1 MAEDVPPPRSLRGGR
16 VLIVDDIEVN
26 RELLRHL
33 LTPEGLVV
41 DEAEDGLAA
50 LERIA
55 TDPPD
60 VVLLDLQMP
69 RMDGFEMCR
78 RLKSNPATASI
89 PVLMVT
95 ALSERDDRL
104 EGIRAGAND
113 LVTKPVDSTDLVLR
127 VRNAL
132 HMRGLYTRL
141 DRQLVD
147 LRRLE
152 ALRDDLMHM
161 LVHDLRAP
169 LTSLSVS
176 LQLAAAEVDPSGSL
190 KESLVDATQSTRR
203 LGDMVSDILDL
214 GRMEAGELPLERVS
228 FDLRSVCEGAIAA
241 TLTAGSRVRIVRD
254 WPPDAADIVADATL
268 ISRVVANLV
277 DNAVK
282 FSPPDQPVRLALE
295 PRRGA
300 VRLTVEDCGPGVPE
314 EARRRIFDK
323 YGQAGRGLG
332 DRRSSGLGLAFCRL
346 AVEAHGGTVGVDEAP
361 GGGSRFW
368 FDIPVAA
375 E

>member
-1 MAEDVPPPRSLRGGR
+1 
-16 VLIVDDIEVN
+16 
-26 RELLRHL
+26 
-33 LTPEGLVV
+33 
-41 DEAEDGLAA
+41 